1 MCNKLTPENLL
12 ERNQKWAEEK
22 LSVNETFFSKLAEG
36 QQPRFLWIGCSDS
49 RVPVNAIIG
58 TEPGDVFVH
67 RNIANLVPHG
77 DTSSL
82 AVIQYAVEAL
92 GVEHI
97 VVAGHYNCGGVR
109 AALGDVDLG
118 PIDNWL
124 ATIKDVLQDNFDD
137 VMSHETEQAQ
147 VDRLCELNV
156 ARQVRNV
163 AKTSI
168 LQKAWRNGKKITVHG
183 WIYGLKDGLLQ
194 DLKVD
199 ISGLEGLP
207 NAYKLNS

>member
-1 MCNKLTPENLL
+1 MCDKPTPKNLF

-22 LSVNETFFSKLAEG
+22 LSEDGAFFSKLADG

-49 RVPVNAIIG
+49 RVPVNTIIG
-58 TEPGDVFVH
+58 TDPGDVFVH

-124 ATIKDVLQDNFDD
+124 ANIKDVLQDNYED
-137 VMSHETEQAQ
+137 VLSQDTEQAQ

-168 LQKAWRNGKKITVHG
+168 LQKAWRSGNKITVHG
-183 WIYGLKDGLLQ
+183 WIYGLQDGLLR
-194 DLKVD
+194 DLEVD
-199 ISGLEGLP
+199 ISGIDEIP
-207 NAYKLNS
+207 EAYKLNS